1 MKHAFILWRNI
12 SDVLNYLFLQLR
24 ELDFENGATP
34 EFCWELKCKYML
46 HSSWHANTT
55 INGDRKNET

>member
-1 MKHAFILWRNI
+1 MKHAFILWCNI

-34 EFCWELKCKYML
+34 EFCWELKCKYKL
-46 HSSWHANTT
+46 HSS
-55 INGDRKNET
+55 